1 MSMRFFINENHDPA
15 FNLALEEV
23 LCTNFP
29 EPFLML
35 WRNAPAVIIGKNQ
48 NTFAEVN
55 AAFAGE
61 HNIPVVRRTTGGG
74 AVYHDLGNV
83 NYSLLVHERLPGA
96 DSFAVFAEPV
106 IACLRRMG
114 VDAGFSGRNDI
125 LVDGRKISGSAQRSF
140 EKRTLFHGTLL
151 FDADMEMLSRV
162 LTPRKSKLES
172 KGVKSVRGRVANLKE
187 FLPGMSVETFLQEL
201 AKHLQHFA
209 SPPEAVPAE
218 WCAAAEKLAAERYRQ
233 WAWNWGTPFDS
244 SWENSARFPGAGVV
258 ELKVKLL
265 NGRIEDLMITGDF
278 FGDSSAVTQALKGI
292 LFRRS
297 EAAAKLKNIDV
308 SEYIRGLS
316 NQEFLSL
323 FEIL

>member
-1 MSMRFFINENHDPA
+1 MRFLINDRHDPA
-15 FNLALEEV
+15 FNLALEEL

-35 WRNAPAVIIGKNQ
+35 WRNGPAVIIGKNQ

-55 AAFAGE
+55 TAFAGE

-96 DSFAVFAEPV
+96 GSFAVFAEPV
-106 IACLRRMG
+106 VTCLRQMG
-114 VDAGFSGRNDI
+114 VNAEFSGRNDI
-125 LVDGRKISGSAQRSF
+125 LVDGRKVSGSAQRSF

-162 LTPRKSKLES
+162 LTPRKIKMES

-187 FLPGMSVETFLQEL
+187 FLPGMSVDDFLKEL
-201 AKHLQHFA
+201 EKHLQQFA
-209 SPPEAVPAE
+209 SPPEAVPPE
-218 WCAAAEKLAAERYRQ
+218 WCAAAEALADERYRQ
-233 WAWNWGTPFDS
+233 WSWNWGTPFDS
-244 SWENSARFPGAGVV
+244 TWENSARFPAAGVI
-258 ELKVKLL
+258 ELKVRLV
-265 NGRIEDLMITGDF
+265 NGRIEDLMICGDF
-278 FGDSSAVTQALKGI
+278 FGDAAEIVKLLKGS

-297 EAAAKLKNIDV
+297 EAEERLKNTDV
-308 SEYIRGLS
+308 QKHIRGLS
-316 NQEFLSL
+316 NREFLSL
-323 FEIL
+323 FEIV